1 MDVNP
6 SKSAGIKVEI
16 AYGSPD
22 ALLAHAVIV
31 AADPFAPLPT
41 VQVKYSTKKASMIM
55 IQAFNALL
63 KFVSLIPEKR

>member
-41 VQVKYSTKKASMIM
+41 VQVNYTVHVQYKEDMHQSRH
-55 IQAFNALL
+55 LL
-63 KFVSLIPEKR
+63 SFSS